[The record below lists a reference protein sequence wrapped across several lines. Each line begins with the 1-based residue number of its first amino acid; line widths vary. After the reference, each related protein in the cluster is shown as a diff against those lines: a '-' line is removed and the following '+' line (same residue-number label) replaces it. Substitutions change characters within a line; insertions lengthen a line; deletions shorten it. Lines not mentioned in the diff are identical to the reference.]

1 MKKTLNIVFDLEGVL
16 YDVEAFMYKYAV
28 NFFKDKYNL
37 EIVNKNRYGI
47 KEIFNCTDEQ
57 ESEFWTKHA
66 LKYFLLY
73 KPRQD
78 VVEAIS
84 GQECIDKI
92 KNGQQYDLILLDD
105 MMPKLSGTETLKQL
119 KKNNGFSIP
128 TVAFTAN
135 AITGM
140 REKYIAEGFDDYLS
154 KPIQKEELNIILKKF
169 LNK

>member
-1 MKKTLNIVFDLEGVL
+1 
-16 YDVEAFMYKYAV
+16 
-28 NFFKDKYNL
+28 
-37 EIVNKNRYGI
+37 
-47 KEIFNCTDEQ
+47 
-57 ESEFWTKHA
+57 
-66 LKYFLLY
+66 LLY

>member
-1 MKKTLNIVFDLEGVL
+1 M
-16 YDVEAFMYKYAV
+16 
-28 NFFKDKYNL
+28 
-37 EIVNKNRYGI
+37 
-47 KEIFNCTDEQ
+47 
-57 ESEFWTKHA
+57 
-66 LKYFLLY
+66 LY

-105 MMPKLSGTETLKQL
+105 MMPKMSGTETLKQL